1 MKGRRIQRPSTHAS
15 FSHFV
20 ESCHTMSLSAQMFEL
35 VDCVG
40 IVGVSKERRAGNEC
54 WGMQC
59 YSKLGQ
65 NNWIRVVLYM
75 HTGGRCLGG

>member
-1 MKGRRIQRPSTHAS
+1 MKRRRIEIPSTHAS

-20 ESCHTMSLSAQMFEL
+20 ESCHITSLSAEMFEL

-40 IVGVSKERRAGNEC
+40 VIGVSKERC

-75 HTGGRCLGG
+75 HMEVGY